1 MAIQRGIALSAFS
14 DTTAGLTLSQARLSS
29 WIAAAERV
37 RVRVWTQLHS
47 RGRAT
52 PWSVGEGVCA
62 LWAGRPG
69 AGVELMAS
77 MDLRNASPHINK
89 LAARQM
95 SNGSG
100 DGDLHYTT
108 PARELGSWMARR
120 AHDQRTRVTCVCP
133 GPFRLVEL
141 ARKGKRFCCNQ
152 TFPGV

>member
-77 MDLRNASPHINK
+77 MDLRNASHQQACGPTDEQWQRRWRFALHHASAGVGQ
-89 LAARQM
+89 LDGQTRPRPEDE
-95 SNGSG
+95 G
-100 DGDLHYTT
+100 DMCL
-108 PARELGSWMARR
+108 P
-120 AHDQRTRVTCVCP
+120 RTV
-133 GPFRLVEL
+133 
-141 ARKGKRFCCNQ
+141 
-152 TFPGV
+152 